1 MEISSGLLVI
11 GGGVL
16 IAIMGAVLI
25 WALMN
30 NSRR

>member
-1 MEISSGLLVI
+1 VESGVLII

-25 WALMN
+25 WALMD
-30 NSRR
+30 NSKR